1 MLLLYRP
8 KYTLGNK
15 IYEKISYK
23 KNNYREQYLPCLQSE
38 YLHAIAISSQPL
50 VSILSNW
57 LLVLV
62 SIAEEEVLKCSI
74 V

>member
-8 KYTLGNK
+8 KYTLGDK
-15 IYEKISYK
+15 IYEKISDQ

-50 VSILSNW
+50 VSICSNW

-62 SIAEEEVLKCSI
+62 SIAEEEVLKCMK
-74 V
+74 

>member
-8 KYTLGNK
+8 KYKLGDK
-15 IYEKISYK
+15 IFEENSDQ
-23 KNNYREQYLPCLQSE
+23 KNYYREQYLPCLQSE